1 MKLSNQQ
8 LIKNNQDNAQF
19 PPKNKQGSKGKTIQM
34 CVREEFILPP
44 SHIVGPLFHF
54 EMSQN
59 IIIFEKSMDTI
70 DNFPRPY
77 FILKSQYPPFAR
89 V

>member
-1 MKLSNQQ
+1 MRS
-8 LIKNNQDNAQF
+8 F
-19 PPKNKQGSKGKTIQM
+19 PQKTNKVQKGKPYR
-34 CVREEFILPP
+34 CVREEFIPP

-77 FILKSQYPPFAR
+77 FILKSQYPSFAR